1 MIKQTK
7 TKKSARLEARLP
19 QNVYALLQR
28 AAEVEGR
35 SISDFV
41 VSAAKEAAERTIAQR
56 GLMQLTSEDQM
67 RFAEALLSP
76 APPTPAM
83 KRAAAAHNELI
94 DPS

>member
-56 GLMQLTSEDQM
+56 ELMQPTLEDQM
-67 RFAEALLSP
+67 RFAEALLDP

-83 KRAAAAHNELI
+83 KRAAAAHKELI